1 MILRAGESKAPWKG
15 AELGFKHAKARLRRV
30 HKPSHQVYEGTDC
43 RKSHPTAQREL
54 QRWVL
59 LKKAP
64 ETNILSYQRHRMRIQ
79 EKETLLL
86 LFFKLV
92 WEKTKTNSRVKN
104 KATKFIMDC
113 LNSRLE
119 IVKETIRDLKREPII
134 RIEHREIMKW
144 KMQERLSG
152 TEDRMIKNLT
162 SNRILP
168 RINWENVQKTISK
181 R

>member
-1 MILRAGESKAPWKG
+1 MTKRCEIYIQTGPGLWYSEQAKAKHSG
-15 AELGFKHAKARLRRV
+15 KAQNQGFKHAKACLRWV
-30 HKPSHQVYEGTDC
+30 HKPSHQVYEGTEY

-54 QRWVL
+54 QRWVI

-79 EKETLLL
+79 EKETQLL

-92 WEKTKTNSRVKN
+92 WKKTKTNSRVKN

-144 KMQERLSG
+144 K
-152 TEDRMIKNLT
+152 I
-162 SNRILP
+162 
-168 RINWENVQKTISK
+168 WEAFWHRGQNDKESDI
-181 R
+181 